1 MYRLLT
7 GMAFG
12 SWVSFFAFVDTIS
25 VPNKE
30 NVAVEELVDIGHN
43 TLCFV
48 GAHSILA
55 APKTISWI

>member
-30 NVAVEELVDIGHN
+30 NVAVEELVDIRHD
-43 TLCFV
+43 TLCFF
-48 GAHSILA
+48 GA
-55 APKTISWI
+55 